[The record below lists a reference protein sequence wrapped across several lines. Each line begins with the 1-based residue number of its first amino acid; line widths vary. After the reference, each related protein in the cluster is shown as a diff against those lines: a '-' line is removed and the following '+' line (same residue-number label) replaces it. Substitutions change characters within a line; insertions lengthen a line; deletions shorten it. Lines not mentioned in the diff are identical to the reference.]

1 MLYYKYIFLPGR
13 WEIYMTGIPLF
24 DLQKKMKMIKY

>member
-1 MLYYKYIFLPGR
+1 MLYYKHIFLPGR

-24 DLQKKMKMIKY
+24 NLQKEMKMIKC